1 MNVCIYYR
9 KQRCFIVSH
18 WQPTLPWPPPS
29 IKRNEKAEAWRLIR
43 RPHARASAFGQPC
56 PGTEQ
61 HFLRP
66 AAHARERDIG
76 NQYQLFL
83 AWRQPRRCS
92 SNQLILGGHPRFRT
106 SGLVC
111 CACLEEMWTHSAV
124 TDCSFF
130 EGGGG
135 WLITIRSMYDNV
147 CRFVNLSLLHKGDLW
162 WKGFK

>member
-18 WQPTLPWPPPS
+18 WQPTLPRPPPS

-43 RPHARASAFGQPC
+43 RPHARASAC

-66 AAHARERDIG
+66 AGHTRERDIG

-83 AWRQPRRCS
+83 AWRQPRRCT
-92 SNQLILGGHPRFRT
+92 SNQLILGGSSANVQDIKTSLLCVPRRDVDSLSCYWLFVLC
-106 SGLVC
+106 GC
-111 CACLEEMWTHSAV
+111 G
-124 TDCSFF
+124 
-130 EGGGG
+130 GGGG
-135 WLITIRSMYDNV
+135 WLIAIRSMYDNV
-147 CRFVNLSLLHKGDLW
+147 CRFIKPIGI
-162 WKGFK
+162 K